1 MECVT
6 VYRVVTILCVHHCL
20 SSTIGHSYCY
30 FSISILTHSCNM
42 IYLSLEYHYIMIYHA
57 KSQYITLHVL
67 LTTCPT
73 SRVFKCSIRSYWWHS
88 TCLTPGT
95 GNATPWSSTV
105 GGGGREVKDLVGT
118 GSFHVS
124 SLPDLRM
131 SDSAE
136 NKNNSI
142 IIVPVFFCLPSSRE
156 LIHVNSK

>member
-1 MECVT
+1 M
-6 VYRVVTILCVHHCL
+6 
-20 SSTIGHSYCY
+20 
-30 FSISILTHSCNM
+30 
-42 IYLSLEYHYIMIYHA
+42 
-57 KSQYITLHVL
+57 
-67 LTTCPT
+67 
-73 SRVFKCSIRSYWWHS
+73 
-88 TCLTPGT
+88 
-95 GNATPWSSTV
+95 
-105 GGGGREVKDLVGT
+105 KDLVGT